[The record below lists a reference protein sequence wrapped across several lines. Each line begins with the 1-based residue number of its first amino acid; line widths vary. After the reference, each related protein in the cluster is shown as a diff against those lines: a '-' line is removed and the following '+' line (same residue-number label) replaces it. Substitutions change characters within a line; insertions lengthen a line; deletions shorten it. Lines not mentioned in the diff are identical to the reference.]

1 MRIRSALK
9 KNNSRVAVNKKK
21 YSSDMTFATKL
32 SNQKKILDIILNL
45 DKKNIVASVGKQLR
59 SHDSETQYI
68 YPILI
73 FLYSKK
79 NRLKKVEE
87 LCKQYSS
94 KFKKNYFSL
103 NNLGNFYKRKE
114 NFIKA
119 IIYYK
124 KAIKVKNNSNPCY
137 LKIKFLI
144 KKLTKINKMKKD
156 YLFDQLK
163 ILINDLIINSYMYQ
177 LVTFQRP
184 YFAEG
189 FANYQFLSSN
199 LIRYTSKLSN
209 NSNLLKI
216 YSFLKKFFLTSKL
229 SNADYDNAFYNLGFC
244 YQKIKKY
251 KLAIKFYKLANK
263 YEKSDRYFS
272 KILECLYLKKDKKNF
287 INLGKNLNNIK
298 KVDFNSLAICNYA
311 SVQLSIKNP
320 YSFCEKPIDKVLKIE
335 LKKNKKIDQNF
346 LHKLEKDIITGTNK
360 VNTPVVIGFKSMG
373 NLFDAK
379 LPSIEML
386 KKIIYSNIISYK
398 NNFENKNSLLIK
410 KWPKKFYINAWYIRL
425 KKGGEVLPHIHD
437 GWLSGVFYIKTSKKN
452 KVLRSNAGEL
462 EVNYKF
468 SNLKEFKRNNFKRV
482 INVNDGDLLLFPSSL
497 PHHVI
502 PYEGKNERLSIAF
515 DMKPLY

>member
-9 KNNSRVAVNKKK
+9 NNNSKVAVNKKI
-21 YSSDMTFATKL
+21 YSSDVSIVTKL

-59 SHDSETQYI
+59 SHDSESQYI

-189 FANYQFLSSN
+189 F
-199 LIRYTSKLSN
+199 
-209 NSNLLKI
+209 
-216 YSFLKKFFLTSKL
+216 
-229 SNADYDNAFYNLGFC
+229 GWFC
-244 YQKIKKY
+244 
-251 KLAIKFYKLANK
+251 
-263 YEKSDRYFS
+263 D
-272 KILECLYLKKDKKNF
+272 
-287 INLGKNLNNIK
+287 
-298 KVDFNSLAICNYA
+298 
-311 SVQLSIKNP
+311 
-320 YSFCEKPIDKVLKIE
+320 
-335 LKKNKKIDQNF
+335 
-346 LHKLEKDIITGTNK
+346 
-360 VNTPVVIGFKSMG
+360 
-373 NLFDAK
+373 
-379 LPSIEML
+379 
-386 KKIIYSNIISYK
+386 
-398 NNFENKNSLLIK
+398 
-410 KWPKKFYINAWYIRL
+410 
-425 KKGGEVLPHIHD
+425 
-437 GWLSGVFYIKTSKKN
+437 
-452 KVLRSNAGEL
+452 
-462 EVNYKF
+462 
-468 SNLKEFKRNNFKRV
+468 
-482 INVNDGDLLLFPSSL
+482 
-497 PHHVI
+497 
-502 PYEGKNERLSIAF
+502 
-515 DMKPLY
+515 